1 MQKKWIVGVAIALVC
16 LGCCVPG
23 LGQIEMNTPFL
34 NRKTA
39 PVKTGLSPKP
49 KVSIELETRSDG
61 LTYRKGD
68 SVTYT
73 GQMIMT
79 NSGTNEKWVS
89 HFKNGVRDGQFAVFY
104 ANGKRKANAIF
115 NMGKLVEGITW
126 KPNGTEGSRIENGTG
141 TFLMFHP
148 DGSKSRESVYENGVR
163 IRRTNFPAGDS
174 SNGE

>member
-1 MQKKWIVGVAIALVC
+1 MQKKWILGFAIVLTWI
-16 LGCCVPG
+16 GCSVPG
-23 LGQIEMNTPFL
+23 LGKIGMNTPFG
-34 NRKTA
+34 NRKIA
-39 PVKTGLSPKP
+39 PVKTGLSSKP
-49 KVSIELETRSDG
+49 KVSIELETRIDG

-79 NSGTNEKWVS
+79 NPGTNEKWIS

-104 ANGKRKANAIF
+104 ANRKRKANAIF

-126 KPNGTEGSRIENGTG
+126 KPDGTEGSRIENGTG

-148 DGSKSRESVYENGVR
+148 NGSKSRESVYENGVR
-163 IRRTNFPAGDS
+163 IRRTNFPAAGS